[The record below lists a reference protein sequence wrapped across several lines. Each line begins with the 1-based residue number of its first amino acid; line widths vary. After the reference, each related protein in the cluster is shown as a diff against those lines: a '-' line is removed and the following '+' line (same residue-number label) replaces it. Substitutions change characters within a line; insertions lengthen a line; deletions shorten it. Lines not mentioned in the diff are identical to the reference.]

1 MYKKFGDKFVQIF
14 EHPEVTE
21 FYHVV
26 VGTRLAGK
34 PVFIGGCRRG
44 KQQLFYVHAERNN
57 PLALKAELIEEGVGP
72 SNVHVVHEASRDII
86 VAANREK
93 AEAALYF
100 VS

>member
-1 MYKKFGDKFVQIF
+1 MTPVERPAG
-14 EHPEVTE
+14 VTDLNLTE
-21 FYHVV
+21 AGAKLLVADI
-26 VGTRLAGK
+26 LA
-34 PVFIGGCRRG
+34 R
-44 KQQLFYVHAERNN
+44 AERNN